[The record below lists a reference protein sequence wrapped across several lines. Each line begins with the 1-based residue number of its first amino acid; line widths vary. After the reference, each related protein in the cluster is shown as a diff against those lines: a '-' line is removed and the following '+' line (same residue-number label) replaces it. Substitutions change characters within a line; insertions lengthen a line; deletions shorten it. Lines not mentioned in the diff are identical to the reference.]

1 MKKII
6 ACINCENDT
15 LENCVK
21 SSREYENNGADEL
34 FIYSAA
40 DSEAEME
47 NMLAIVKEVVRRVD
61 IPVMIGTRAKRFE
74 DIKKAF
80 YTGAKKVVLQYRDIM
95 GNDLVK
101 EGSERFGKDSIIIEV
116 NLAPEVNTEFF
127 DDEKLL
133 GSGLFGGVL
142 FKHVDVS
149 EKLKR
154 QVLDIKLPVIIR
166 DSLIR
171 NDILSLISIDG
182 VEGVATNF
190 YASKALPSDT
200 PFTDGPSTQAGNG
213 IMLVKRNLKGDGIDV
228 NTFDSKLQFSDL
240 KKNSDG
246 MVPVIVQDYR
256 NNEVLMLAYMNE
268 EAFNKTIE
276 TGLMTYFS
284 RSRQELWIKGETSGH
299 YQYVKELI
307 ADCDNDTLL
316 AKIDQVG
323 AACHTGNRSCFFN
336 EMLKHEYEE
345 KNAYAVLK
353 NLYDVIVDRKLHP
366 KEGSY
371 TNYLFDKGIDKI
383 LKKCG
388 EEATEIVIAAK
399 NPNAEELKY
408 EIADFLYH
416 MSVLMVECKVD
427 WEDIVEELS
436 KR

>member
-6 ACINCENDT
+6 TYINCENET
-15 LENCVK
+15 LESCVNA
-21 SSREYENNGADEL
+21 SREYENNGADEL
-34 FIYSAA
+34 FIYNT
-40 DSEAEME
+40 SESEE
-47 NMLAIVKEVVRRVD
+47 ERESLLELVKEVVRRVD
-61 IPVMIGTRAKRFE
+61 IPVMIGTRVKRFE

-80 YTGAKKVVLQYRDIM
+80 YTGAKSVVLQYRDIE
-95 GNDLVK
+95 GTDLIK
-101 EGSERFGKDSIIIEV
+101 QGCERFGKDSIIIEV
-116 NLAPEVNTEFF
+116 NMDPETGKDVFGDKDIF
-127 DDEKLL
+127 DSEYY
-133 GSGLFGGVL
+133 GGIL
-142 FKHVDVS
+142 MKHVVLS
-149 EKLKR
+149 EKLK
-154 QVLDIKLPVIIR
+154 KLISEMKVPVMIR

-171 NDILSLISIDG
+171 NDILSLISLDNVSGI
-182 VEGVATNF
+182 ATN
-190 YASKALPSDT
+190 YYSQKSLPTET
-200 PFTDGPSTQAGNG
+200 PFIDAETIMAGSG
-213 IMLVKRNLKGDGIDV
+213 IMKVKRNLKADGVDV

-268 EAFNKTIE
+268 EAFNKTVE
-276 TGLMTYFS
+276 TGVMTYFS
-284 RSRQELWIKGETSGH
+284 RSRKELWKKGETSGH

-316 AKIDQVG
+316 AKVNQIG

-353 NLYDVIVDRKLHP
+353 NLYDVVVDRKENP

-399 NPNAEELKY
+399 NPNKEEIKY

-416 MSVLMVECKVD
+416 MTVLMVECNVD

>member
-6 ACINCENDT
+6 TYINCENET
-15 LENCVK
+15 IENCVNTC
-21 SSREYENNGADEL
+21 REYENNGADEL

-40 DSEAEME
+40 ESDEEHE
-47 NMLAIVKEVVRRVD
+47 NLLALVKEVVRRVD
-61 IPVMIGTRAKRFE
+61 IPVMIGIRVKRFE

-80 YTGAKKVVLQYRDIM
+80 YTGAKSVVLRYSDIK
-95 GNDLVK
+95 GNDLIK
-101 EGSERFGKDSIIIEV
+101 QGCERFGRDSIIIEV
-116 NLAPEVNTEFF
+116 NMDPETATDVFSDKDIFES
-127 DDEKLL
+127 EYY
-133 GSGLFGGVL
+133 GGVL
-142 FKHVDVS
+142 FKHVVIS
-149 EKLKR
+149 EKLKKT
-154 QVLDIKLPVIIR
+154 IKEMKVPVIIR

-171 NDILSLISIDG
+171 NDILSLISIEN
-182 VEGVATNF
+182 VSGVATNF
-190 YASKALPSDT
+190 YVSKALPSDV
-200 PFTDGPSTQAGNG
+200 PFVDGPSTQAGAG
-213 IMLVKRNLKGDGIDV
+213 IMQVKRSLKEDGIEV
-228 NTFDSKLQFSDL
+228 NTFDSKLKYSDL

-268 EAFNKTIE
+268 EAFNKTVE
-276 TGLMTYFS
+276 TGIMTYFS
-284 RSRQELWIKGETSGH
+284 RSRQELWIKGLTSGH

-316 AKIDQVG
+316 AKVEQIG

-353 NLYDVIVDRKLHP
+353 NLYDVVVDRKQNP

-388 EEATEIVIAAK
+388 EEATEMVIAAK

-416 MSVLMVECKVD
+416 MTVLMVECKVD

>member
-6 ACINCENDT
+6 TYINSENET
-15 LENCVK
+15 SENCVI
-21 SSREYENNGADEL
+21 SSREYENGGADEL

-40 DSEAEME
+40 ESDEEKEAL
-47 NMLAIVKEVVRRVD
+47 LALVKEVVRRVD
-61 IPVMIGTRAKRFE
+61 IPVMIGTRVKRFE

-80 YTGAKKVVLQYRDIM
+80 YTGAKSVVLQYRDIK
-95 GNDLVK
+95 GTDLAK
-101 EGSERFGKDSIIIEV
+101 QGCERFGRDSIIIEV
-116 NLAPEVNTEFF
+116 DMCPSTGTDFF
-127 DDEKLL
+127 EDKELL
-133 GSGLFGGVL
+133 ESEYYGALL
-142 FKHVDVS
+142 FKHVEVS
-149 EKLKR
+149 EKLKKT
-154 QVLDIKLPVIIR
+154 IKDMKVPVIIR

-171 NDILSLISIDG
+171 NDIMTLISLDN
-182 VEGVATNF
+182 VSGVATNY
-190 YASKALPSDT
+190 YAAKTLPAET
-200 PFTDGPSTQAGNG
+200 LYTDGKSISAGTG
-213 IMLVKRNLKGDGIDV
+213 IMKVKRTLKEDGIEI
-228 NTFDSKLQFSDL
+228 NTFDSKLKFSDL

-268 EAFNKTIE
+268 EAFNKTVE
-276 TGLMTYFS
+276 TGVMTYFS
-284 RSRQELWIKGETSGH
+284 RSRKELWTKGETSGH

-307 ADCDNDTLL
+307 ADCDEDTLL
-316 AKIDQVG
+316 AKVNQIG

-336 EMLKHEYEE
+336 EMLKHEYDE

-353 NLYDVIVDRKLHP
+353 NLYDVVSDRKVNP

-399 NPNAEELKY
+399 NPNAEEVKY

-416 MSVLMVECKVD
+416 MTVLMVECKVD

>member
-6 ACINCENDT
+6 TYINSENET
-15 LENCVK
+15 IESCVT
-21 SSREYENNGADEL
+21 SSREYENAGADEL

-40 DSEAEME
+40 ESEEE
-47 NMLAIVKEVVRRVD
+47 RESLLALVKEVVRRVD
-61 IPVMIGTRAKRFE
+61 IPVIIGTRVKRFE

-80 YTGAKKVVLQYRDIM
+80 YTGAKSVVLQYRDIK
-95 GNDLVK
+95 GTDLIK
-101 EGSERFGKDSIIIEV
+101 QGCERFGRESIIIEV
-116 NLAPEVNTEFF
+116 DMCPSTGTDFF
-127 DDEKLL
+127 ENEEII
-133 GSGLFGGVL
+133 GSEYYGGLL
-142 FKHVDVS
+142 FKHVEIS
-149 EKLKR
+149 EKLKKT
-154 QVLDIKLPVIIR
+154 IKEMKVPVMIR

-171 NDILSLISIDG
+171 NDIMSLISMDN
-182 VEGVATNF
+182 VVGVATNY
-190 YASKALPSDT
+190 YAAKPLPTET
-200 PFTDGPSTQAGNG
+200 PFTDGESISAGSG
-213 IMLVKRNLKGDGIDV
+213 IMKVKRNLKAEGIDV
-228 NTFDSKLQFSDL
+228 NTFDSKLKFSDL

-276 TGLMTYFS
+276 TGIMTYFS
-284 RSRQELWIKGETSGH
+284 RSRKELWIKGGTSGH
-299 YQYVKELI
+299 FQYVKELI
-307 ADCDNDTLL
+307 ADCDVDTLL
-316 AKIDQVG
+316 AKVDQIG

-336 EMLKHEYEE
+336 EMLKHEYDE
-345 KNAYAVLK
+345 KNPYAVLK
-353 NLYDVIVDRKLHP
+353 NLYDVVIDRKINP

-399 NPNAEELKY
+399 NPQKEEVKY

-416 MSVLMVECKVD
+416 MTVLMVECKVD